1 MFEKLEAI
9 EKKYEELTKK
19 ISDPDVI
26 ANQNEWRQYMKE
38 HAEIEPIVE
47 KYREYKK
54 TKQSMDEASEMLS
67 DPELKE
73 LAEVEMK
80 QHYLQI
86 LYLECIQC
94 MQKESTGN

>member
-47 KYREYKK
+47 KYREKRRNSRCVHK
-54 TKQSMDEASEMLS
+54 NFIAFFEAMRHQRCFL
-67 DPELKE
+67 
-73 LAEVEMK
+73 
-80 QHYLQI
+80 
-86 LYLECIQC
+86 IQ
-94 MQKESTGN
+94 N